1 MKKIIYSLVM
11 LIAAG
16 SLLTSCIQPVETD
29 GVLAMRLAKAKYIEA
44 LAGLQTA
51 NEAVVKAEAKY
62 IEAQTSYLAQQEA
75 LLKAQTENQNLLN
88 ALQEIL
94 NAKEAALA
102 ELAKQDLANEIAF
115 KQAMGQLELQ
125 IKGAELQKF
134 LDDAAAEKLFNEET
148 LRALKAANDIE
159 LAFLADSLALVLR
172 AGELEIAI
180 TQEQLNALIAANE
193 NTAAENAYAEALR
206 ALNLSIEEAKAK
218 AQIDSIN
225 AAAAVAA
232 VKAQQNLAEAQAELA
247 ATLEAIE
254 KALVIDSLSLTD
266 EEAALIR
273 KATTDYR
280 NALDQYQ
287 TAVAQYQTAYN
298 EYLDACQL
306 QITALYDNSDAVHGF
321 GEQYQKDYDDA
332 VAALAKWEEMLA
344 EFTDAEADA
353 AYWKGEMDKYKA
365 QAEELRHINHLI
377 DEDYVKVM
385 VDYRVA
391 YQSLLAA
398 LSETMSD
405 EKFVKP
411 EDPAATAYLTY
422 GLDEE
427 GNLTEDATFAT
438 NYYVANFFYGA
449 AYNWINYYGILNIQY
464 NTSYDAKEYMSL
476 WVNDIPLDLAE
487 YLIYANFESL
497 GEELK
502 EDYSGL
508 KEIIETL
515 EREKVIVN
523 NADRDS
529 LAAGI
534 TKLAN
539 EATKAYT
546 DHKAALEAGREADA
560 GVIAA
565 RTAFENWKADT
576 TAKGAAYRKAVK
588 DSIDAEAAAKI
599 ARDAAKAQNLATFK
613 ADSAAAVAQ
622 AKADSTAIM
631 KAAKDSAKVL
641 TDAVGDGTTIGFVHD
656 INYFYTQIST
666 PDKDTTALLK
676 AITEF
681 AGVIKKYGAPVSQ
694 TQITIYDG
702 KDADNHV
709 KTKKVSIDALV
720 KAQFTANGE
729 ICTKALR
736 HGQDPTVETSFGGI
750 SDAFRYVIQVLIQN
764 TSWDGTVNLNVADV
778 KIGTKTAA
786 QIASEIIA
794 AAQVLADKET
804 GEKLEA
810 KIAALLVIKN
820 AADIAADKAY
830 NDVLTAEH
838 TKVKNAYTAYQT
850 SLAKESSVKNGIKNA
865 INKYYEIYDAF
876 WGYAIGTHTVAV
888 DQSTPPF
895 ASESDSLHIVWGEGT
910 FTEPHD
916 IMIGNVE
923 LNPGYK
929 SVKTMEVYSW
939 NQPLNTV
946 LIALDYVD
954 TPSSYDITGSYDPE
968 GCFIVKGPD
977 DFTELT
983 KMLLLNYDK
992 KFLENYTENLMA
1004 LENLKAWV
1012 DGLET
1017 AYKHEV
1023 KQLEEAIAIY
1033 NDKYNTWAE
1042 NMKAFTGEDEI
1053 ADAEAMF
1060 NAVAAFVPDFFGM
1073 VAPYEPK
1080 SLEDF
1085 VDAFGAYPAGY
1096 VFAEGG
1102 ELAAMVN
1109 EHMTV
1114 GGIEYTAYML
1124 LNIAEQTY
1132 NTYWADQFDLVADM
1146 LNDVYTTCM
1155 AHENPDAG
1163 INPTFDTFD
1172 EAYQKVIDYLEG
1184 NIEAAKNNVE
1194 VAKKVLALYEAGVDA
1209 HDIATEK
1216 ALLALE
1222 VAEANLTLAEER
1234 LTIAETNLEAKKAA
1248 YEAVVAVYL
1257 TDNTDL

>member
-115 KQAMGQLELQ
+115 KKAMGELELQ

-180 TQEQLNALIAANE
+180 TQEMLNALIAANE

-247 ATLEAIE
+247 AALEAIE
-254 KALVIDSLSLTD
+254 KSLVIDSLSLTD
-266 EEAALIR
+266 EEADLIR

-280 NALDQYQ
+280 NALDQYEN
-287 TAVAQYQTAYN
+287 AVAQYQAAYN

-306 QITALYDNSDAVHGF
+306 QIVALYDNSDAIHGF

-332 VAALAKWEEMLA
+332 VAALEKWQAMLD

-353 AYWKGEMDKYKA
+353 AYWQSEMDKYLDA
-365 QAEELRHINHLI
+365 AAALRHDNHLL
-377 DEDYVKVM
+377 DEDYAKVM
-385 VDYRVA
+385 VEYRNA
-391 YQSLLAA
+391 YQSLLAK
-398 LSETMSD
+398 LLEVMSD
-405 EKFVKP
+405 EKYVKP
-411 EDPAATAYLTY
+411 DDPTATAYLTY
-422 GLDEE
+422 GLDED

-449 AYNWINYYGILNIQY
+449 AYQWINYYNALNIQY
-464 NTSYDAKEYMSL
+464 GTSYDAKEYMSL

-487 YLIYANFESL
+487 YLLYANFESL
-497 GEELK
+497 GEELTY
-502 EDYSGL
+502 DYSGL

-515 EREKVIVN
+515 KREKVIVN
-523 NADRDS
+523 NADR
-529 LAAGI
+529 AAYEAGI

-810 KIAALLVIKN
+810 KIADLLAVKN
-820 AADIAADKAY
+820 AADLAADKAY

-838 TKVKNAYTAYQT
+838 NKVKNAYTAYQT
-850 SLAKESSVKNGIKNA
+850 SLAKESSVKNAIKNA

-888 DQSTPPF
+888 DQNSPF
-895 ASESDSLHIVWGEGT
+895 ASESDSLHIVWGEST

-916 IMIGNVE
+916 IMIGGVS
-923 LNPGYK
+923 LNADYSAVASM
-929 SVKTMEVYSW
+929 SVYNW
-939 NQPLNTV
+939 NEPLNTV
-946 LIALDYVD
+946 LIALDYVNP
-954 TPSSYDITGSYDPE
+954 TSPEMITDSSYDPE
-968 GCFIVKGPD
+968 NCFIVKGPD
-977 DFTELT
+977 EFTELA

-992 KFLENYTENLMA
+992 KFLENYTENLIA
-1004 LENLKAWV
+1004 LDNLEAWV
-1012 DGLET
+1012 NGLEA
-1017 AYKHEV
+1017 AYLREV
-1023 KQLEEAIAIY
+1023 ELLEEALAIY
-1033 NDKYNTWAE
+1033 QSQYDTWAE
-1042 NMKAFTGEDEI
+1042 NMKAFTGEEEI

-1073 VAPYEPK
+1073 LAPYEPK

-1085 VDAFGAYPAGY
+1085 VTTFGAYPAGY
-1096 VFAEGG
+1096 VFAEEG
-1102 ELAAMVN
+1102 ELSELVYTYLTIDN
-1109 EHMTV
+1109 L
-1114 GGIEYTAYML
+1114 EYTAYML
-1124 LNIAEQTY
+1124 LNNAAQTY
-1132 NTYWADQFDLVADM
+1132 NNYWADQYEIVAGM
-1146 LNDVYTTCM
+1146 LNEVYTVCM

-1163 INPTFDTFD
+1163 IDSFDSF
-1172 EAYQKVIDYLEG
+1172 EVAYQKVIDYLEG
-1184 NIEAAKNNVE
+1184 NIENAKNNVE
-1194 VAKKVLALYEAGVDA
+1194 IAKKVLALYEAGVDA

-1257 TDNTDL
+1257 TDGTEL

>member
-115 KQAMGQLELQ
+115 KKAMGELELQ

-247 ATLEAIE
+247 AALEAIE
-254 KALVIDSLSLTD
+254 KSLVIDSLSLTD
-266 EEAALIR
+266 EEADLIR

-280 NALDQYQ
+280 NALDQYEN
-287 TAVAQYQTAYN
+287 AVAQYQAAYN

-306 QITALYDNSDAVHGF
+306 QIVALYDNSDAIHGF

-332 VAALAKWEEMLA
+332 VAALEKWQAMLD

-353 AYWKGEMDKYKA
+353 AYWQSEMDKYLDA
-365 QAEELRHINHLI
+365 AAALRHDNHLI
-377 DEDYVKVM
+377 DEDYAKVI
-385 VDYRVA
+385 VEYRNA
-391 YQSLLAA
+391 YQSLLAK
-398 LSETMSD
+398 LLEVMSD
-405 EKFVKP
+405 EKYVKP
-411 EDPAATAYLTY
+411 DDPTATAYLTY
-422 GLDEE
+422 GLDED
-427 GNLTEDATFAT
+427 GNPTEDATFAT

-449 AYNWINYYGILNIQY
+449 AYYWIDNGYLDIAY
-464 NTSYDAKEYMSL
+464 NTDYDASEYL
-476 WVNDIPLDLAE
+476 TLTVNGLPLDDAE
-487 YLIYANFESL
+487 ELIYDNYTSL
-497 GEELK
+497 GEELT
-502 EDYSGL
+502 EWLSGL

-515 EREKVIVN
+515 RREKVIVN
-523 NADRDS
+523 NADR
-529 LAAGI
+529 AAYEAGI

-539 EATKAYT
+539 EATEAYT

-588 DSIDAEAAAKI
+588 DSIDAEAAAKL

-631 KAAKDSAKVL
+631 TAAKDSAKVL

-810 KIAALLVIKN
+810 KIAALLVIKEK
-820 AADIAADKAY
+820 ADLAADKAY

-850 SLAKESSVKNGIKNA
+850 SLAKESSVKNAIKNA

-876 WGYAIGTHTVAV
+876 WGYATGTHTVAV
-888 DQSTPPF
+888 DQNSPF
-895 ASESDSLHIVWGEGT
+895 ASESDSLHIVWGEDT

-916 IMIGNVE
+916 IMIGEVS
-923 LNPGYK
+923 LNADYSAVASM
-929 SVKTMEVYSW
+929 SVYNW
-939 NQPLNTV
+939 NEPLNTV
-946 LIALDYVD
+946 LIALDYVNP
-954 TPSSYDITGSYDPE
+954 TSPTMITESSYNPE
-968 GCFIVKGPD
+968 DCFIVKGPD
-977 DFTELT
+977 DFTELA

-992 KFLENYTENLMA
+992 KFLENYTQNLIA
-1004 LENLKAWV
+1004 LDNLEAWV
-1012 DGLET
+1012 NGLEA

-1023 KQLEEAIAIY
+1023 ALLEEALAIY
-1033 NDKYNTWAE
+1033 QSQYDTWAA
-1042 NMKAFTGEDEI
+1042 NMKAFTGEEEI

-1073 VAPYEPK
+1073 LAPYDPK

-1085 VDAFGAYPAGY
+1085 VTTFGAYPAGY
-1096 VFAEGG
+1096 VFAEEG
-1102 ELAAMVN
+1102 ELSELVYTYLTIDN
-1109 EHMTV
+1109 L
-1114 GGIEYTAYML
+1114 EYTEYML
-1124 LNIAEQTY
+1124 INNAAQTY
-1132 NTYWADQFDLVADM
+1132 NNYWADQYEIVAGM
-1146 LNDVYTTCM
+1146 LNEVYTVCM
-1155 AHENPDAG
+1155 AHENPDVA
-1163 INPTFDTFD
+1163 IDPATDSF
-1172 EAYQKVIDYLEG
+1172 EVAYKKVIDYLEG
-1184 NIEAAKNNVE
+1184 NIETAKNNVE
-1194 VAKKVLALYEAGVDA
+1194 IAKKVLALYESGVDA

-1222 VAEANLTLAEER
+1222 VAEANLALAEER
-1234 LTIAETNLEAKKAA
+1234 LNIAETNLEAKKAA

-1257 TDNTDL
+1257 TDGTEL